1 MRSLSRLRGVGL
13 TSKVKEVIEAGAP
26 AILTDNFD
34 KLCRAQIDVTKKAAQ
49 EAVEALEWK

>member
-1 MRSLSRLRGVGL
+1 MSRLRGVGL

-34 KLCRAQIDVTKKAAQ
+34 KLFRAEINVTEKAAQ
-49 EAVEALEWK
+49 EAEAALKWK